1 MSYSKLQFLHSLL
14 QSHLSRTTST
24 RSVTWLLALGLVATF
39 PAATSAKEP
48 QRDGFSIQALDVA
61 NPDWQ
66 PRKIRYSKYLPA
78 ELDQTQPVPLII
90 NLHGGGGSE
99 EDLKGF
105 IDTIGEVTASG
116 AIPPAVWSMP
126 GAGRSFY
133 MDYQDRS
140 AHWESIIIKEYLPH
154 LLETHNID
162 TDRIYLMGIS
172 MGGMGGLRLAFKYP
186 EKFAG
191 VAVLEPAIE
200 ASLRWEDISPIDSFY
215 RADQYEEKFG
225 APVNADYWEAN
236 HPSAIAA
243 ANPDRLKGL
252 AIYFECGD
260 QDFLNLHRGAE
271 YLHRILF
278 DSGVL
283 HEFRLVRGANHLGDK
298 FQDLRYRD
306 ALGFINRDIHPIDD
320 KLDQNILR
328 LVEQTKELAAKMG
341 PAVPLPPHR

>member
-1 MSYSKLQFLHSLL
+1 MQLKMGHLMKMTALL
-14 QSHLSRTTST
+14 MVLLSNAVNANQSQSER
-24 RSVTWLLALGLVATF
+24 
-39 PAATSAKEP
+39 
-48 QRDGFSIQALDVA
+48 FSIQNLGVS

-66 PRKIRYSKYLPA
+66 PRQIRYSEYLPD
-78 ELDQTQPVPLII
+78 ELDQRQRAPLII

-99 EDLKGF
+99 EDLKAF
-105 IDTIGEVTASG
+105 IDTISEATKSG

-133 MDYQDRS
+133 MDYQDES
-140 AHWESIIIKEYLPH
+140 EHWESIIIEEYLPH
-154 LLETHNID
+154 LLANHNID

-200 ASLRWEDISPIDSFY
+200 ASLRWKDVSPLDSFY

-225 APVNADYWEAN
+225 RPVDADYWAAN

-243 ANPDRLKGL
+243 ADPDRLKDL
-252 AIYFECGD
+252 AIYFEVGD
-260 QDFLNLHRGAE
+260 LDMLNLYRGAE

-283 HEFRLVRGANHLGDK
+283 HEFRLVRGADHIGEK
-298 FQDLRYRD
+298 FMDLRYRD
-306 ALGFINRDIHPIDD
+306 ALDFINRDINPIED
-320 KLDQNILR
+320 KLDQNFATFI
-328 LVEQTKELAAKMG
+328 QQAKAKLG
-341 PAVPLPPHR
+341 PTVPLPPHR

>member
-1 MSYSKLQFLHSLL
+1 MQLKMLYLTKMAALL
-14 QSHLSRTTST
+14 MVLFSNG
-24 RSVTWLLALGLVATF
+24 V
-39 PAATSAKEP
+39 SAKQSQSE
-48 QRDGFSIQALDVA
+48 QFSIQSLDVS

-66 PRKIRYSKYLPA
+66 PRQLRYSVYLPD
-78 ELDQTQPVPLII
+78 ELDLRQPAPLII

-105 IDTIGEVTASG
+105 TDTISEMTKSG
-116 AIPPAVWSMP
+116 AIPPAIWSMP

-133 MDYQDRS
+133 MDYQDKS
-140 AHWESIIIKEYLPH
+140 EHWESIIIKEYLPH
-154 LLETHNID
+154 LLSIHNID
-162 TDRIYLMGIS
+162 IDRIYIMGIS

-200 ASLRWEDISPIDSFY
+200 ASLRWKDVSPVDSFY

-225 APVNADYWEAN
+225 NPVDADYWAEN

-243 ANPDRLKGL
+243 ANPDRLRDL
-252 AIYFECGD
+252 AIYFEVGD
-260 QDFLNLHRGAE
+260 QDVLNLYRGAE

-283 HEFRLVRGANHLGDK
+283 HEFRLVRGADHVGEK
-298 FQDLRYRD
+298 FMDLRYRD
-306 ALGFINRDIHPIDD
+306 ALDFINRHINPIED
-320 KLDQNILR
+320 KLDQDFLTAI
-328 LVEQTKELAAKMG
+328 QQMKAKLG
-341 PAVPLPPHR
+341 PPVPLPPHR